1 MNSLKG
7 ERYGNELVDRFPTR
21 KKIALPHERY
31 FREDE
36 AEVSDLEDLTAL
48 AKIKG
53 EATFPSVGVTL
64 A

>member
-1 MNSLKG
+1 MGMGVNSSIESQLG
-7 ERYGNELVDRFPTR
+7 T
-21 KKIALPHERY
+21 KKSLALPHERY
-31 FREDE
+31 FRENE